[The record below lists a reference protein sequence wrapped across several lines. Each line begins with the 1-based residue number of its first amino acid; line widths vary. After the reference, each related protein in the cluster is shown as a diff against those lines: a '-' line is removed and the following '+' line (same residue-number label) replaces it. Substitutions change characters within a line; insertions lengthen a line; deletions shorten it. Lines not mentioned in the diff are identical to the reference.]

1 MWRVNFIEREAW
13 FVNLWTSVRRDLF
26 ADVCVTLN
34 FSFISLKPQ
43 DFHETLYIRREIWS
57 FPFYLYYAWIFLHF
71 VRGDLLPPAHAILLA
86 FILLRPFWFVW
97 RTDQVDQ
104 ELLLKFSW
112 GLWWTVFFLDY
123 QAINRISNFFLSAI
137 NNGDKS
143 GKTPLHTAILSKQF
157 KIVDRLLECGAD
169 VTRKDDAG
177 DTAVHTAIRVGSERL
192 VLVSI
197 NNNVQWYS
205 YLSHEPPWNVLSNRQ
220 TLSIRVSNFSW
231 NILEEI
237 LSLIRFCIR
246 YSMHSVVSK

>member
-1 MWRVNFIEREAW
+1 MNQREAW
-13 FVNLWTSVRRDLF
+13 FIFWCMRNPQFFFYFVKTTRFPWNLVHKKGDLKLSIYITPEF
-26 ADVCVTLN
+26 
-34 FSFISLKPQ
+34 FFISCEAQ
-43 DFHETLYIRREIWS
+43 TRD
-57 FPFYLYYAWIFLHF
+57 
-71 VRGDLLPPAHAILLA
+71 PPPPPPHAILLA
-86 FILLRPFWFVW
+86 FTLLRPFWFVW
-97 RTDQVDQ
+97 STDQVVYCWSSLEVYDK
-104 ELLLKFSW
+104 LFS
-112 GLWWTVFFLDY
+112 LWIIKPSIEYL
-123 QAINRISNFFLSAI
+123 IFLSAI

-177 DTAVHTAIRVGSERL
+177 DTALHTAIRVGSERL

-231 NILEEI
+231 SILEEI

>member
-43 DFHETLYIRREIWS
+43 DFHETLCIRREIWS

-97 RTDQVDQ
+97 RTDQVVYCWSSLEVCD
-104 ELLLKFSW
+104 ELFSFW
-112 GLWWTVFFLDY
+112 IIKPSIEYV
-123 QAINRISNFFLSAI
+123 IFLSAI

-177 DTAVHTAIRVGSERL
+177 DTALHTAIRVGSERL

>member
-1 MWRVNFIEREAW
+1 MIREFMNQREAW
-13 FVNLWTSVRRDLF
+13 FICWCMRNPQFFFYFVKTTRFPWNLVHKKGDLKLSLLF
-26 ADVCVTLN
+26 ILRVN
-34 FSFISLKPQ
+34 FS
-43 DFHETLYIRREIWS
+43 S
-57 FPFYLYYAWIFLHF
+57 FRA
-71 VRGDLLPPAHAILLA
+71 RGPSSPRPCYPSCVHLAEAILIRLKD
-86 FILLRPFWFVW
+86 RSSS
-97 RTDQVDQ
+97 
-104 ELLLKFSW
+104 LLLKFSW

-177 DTAVHTAIRVGSERL
+177 DTALHTAIRVGSERL

>member
-97 RTDQVDQ
+97 RTDQVVYFWSSLEVCD
-104 ELLLKFSW
+104 ELFSFW
-112 GLWWTVFFLDY
+112 IIKPSIEYL
-123 QAINRISNFFLSAI
+123 IFLSAI

-177 DTAVHTAIRVGSERL
+177 DTALHTAIRVGSERL

>member
-1 MWRVNFIEREAW
+1 MIREFMNQREAW
-13 FVNLWTSVRRDLF
+13 FICWCMRNPQFFFYFVKTTRFPWNLVHKKGDLKLSLLFILRVN
-26 ADVCVTLN
+26 
-34 FSFISLKPQ
+34 
-43 DFHETLYIRREIWS
+43 
-57 FPFYLYYAWIFLHF
+57 FLHF

-97 RTDQVDQ
+97 RTDQVVYCWSSLEVCD
-104 ELLLKFSW
+104 ELFSFW
-112 GLWWTVFFLDY
+112 IIKPSIEYV
-123 QAINRISNFFLSAI
+123 IFLSAI

-177 DTAVHTAIRVGSERL
+177 DTALHTAIRVGSERL

>member
-1 MWRVNFIEREAW
+1 M
-13 FVNLWTSVRRDLF
+13 LSLF
-26 ADVCVTLN
+26 
-34 FSFISLKPQ
+34 
-43 DFHETLYIRREIWS
+43 
-57 FPFYLYYAWIFLHF
+57 
-71 VRGDLLPPAHAILLA
+71 A
-86 FILLRPFWFVW
+86 FILLRPFWLVW
-97 RTDQVDQ
+97 RTDQVVYCWSSLEVCD
-104 ELLLKFSW
+104 ELFSFW
-112 GLWWTVFFLDY
+112 IIKPSIEYL
-123 QAINRISNFFLSAI
+123 IFFLSAI

-177 DTAVHTAIRVGSERL
+177 DTALHTAIRVGSERL

-197 NNNVQWYS
+197 NNNVQWYP

>member
-1 MWRVNFIEREAW
+1 M
-13 FVNLWTSVRRDLF
+13 LSLF
-26 ADVCVTLN
+26 
-34 FSFISLKPQ
+34 
-43 DFHETLYIRREIWS
+43 
-57 FPFYLYYAWIFLHF
+57 
-71 VRGDLLPPAHAILLA
+71 A

-97 RTDQVDQ
+97 RTDQVVYCWSSLEVCD
-104 ELLLKFSW
+104 ELFSFW
-112 GLWWTVFFLDY
+112 IIKPSIEYL
-123 QAINRISNFFLSAI
+123 IFLSAI

-177 DTAVHTAIRVGSERL
+177 DTTLHTAIRVGSERL

>member
-1 MWRVNFIEREAW
+1 MIREFMNQREAW
-13 FVNLWTSVRRDLF
+13 FICWCMRNPQFFFYFVKTTRFPWNLVHKKGDLKLSLLF
-26 ADVCVTLN
+26 ILRVN
-34 FSFISLKPQ
+34 FS
-43 DFHETLYIRREIWS
+43 S
-57 FPFYLYYAWIFLHF
+57 FRA
-71 VRGDLLPPAHAILLA
+71 RGPSSPAHAILLA

-97 RTDQVDQ
+97 RTDQVVYCWSSLEVCD
-104 ELLLKFSW
+104 ELFSFW
-112 GLWWTVFFLDY
+112 IIKPSIEYV
-123 QAINRISNFFLSAI
+123 IFLSAI

-177 DTAVHTAIRVGSERL
+177 DTTLHTAIRVGSERL

>member
-1 MWRVNFIEREAW
+1 M
-13 FVNLWTSVRRDLF
+13 
-26 ADVCVTLN
+26 
-34 FSFISLKPQ
+34 
-43 DFHETLYIRREIWS
+43 
-57 FPFYLYYAWIFLHF
+57 
-71 VRGDLLPPAHAILLA
+71 RGDLLPPAHAIPLCVHLA
-86 FILLRPFWFVW
+86 EAILIGLKDRSSS
-97 RTDQVDQ
+97 
-104 ELLLKFSW
+104 LLLKFSW

-177 DTAVHTAIRVGSERL
+177 DTALHTAIRVGSERL

-197 NNNVQWYS
+197 NNNVQWYP

-237 LSLIRFCIR
+237 LSLIRFWIR

>member
-1 MWRVNFIEREAW
+1 M
-13 FVNLWTSVRRDLF
+13 LSLF
-26 ADVCVTLN
+26 
-34 FSFISLKPQ
+34 
-43 DFHETLYIRREIWS
+43 
-57 FPFYLYYAWIFLHF
+57 
-71 VRGDLLPPAHAILLA
+71 A
-86 FILLRPFWFVW
+86 FILLRPFWLVW
-97 RTDQVDQ
+97 RTDQVVYCWSSLD
-104 ELLLKFSW
+104 ELFSFW
-112 GLWWTVFFLDY
+112 IIKPSIEYL
-123 QAINRISNFFLSAI
+123 IFFLSAI

-177 DTAVHTAIRVGSERL
+177 DTALHTAIRVGSERL

-197 NNNVQWYS
+197 NNNVQWYP

-231 NILEEI
+231 NILGEI

>member
-1 MWRVNFIEREAW
+1 MIREFMNQREAW
-13 FVNLWTSVRRDLF
+13 FICWCMRNPQFFFYFVKTTRFPWNLVHKKGDLKLSLLF
-26 ADVCVTLN
+26 ILRVN
-34 FSFISLKPQ
+34 FS
-43 DFHETLYIRREIWS
+43 S
-57 FPFYLYYAWIFLHF
+57 FRA
-71 VRGDLLPPAHAILLA
+71 RGPSSPAHAILLA

-97 RTDQVDQ
+97 RTDQVVYCWSSLEVCD
-104 ELLLKFSW
+104 ELFSFW
-112 GLWWTVFFLDY
+112 IIKPSIEYL
-123 QAINRISNFFLSAI
+123 IFLSAI

-177 DTAVHTAIRVGSERL
+177 DTALHTAIRVGSERL

-220 TLSIRVSNFSW
+220 TLSIRVSNFSR